1 MTHDAPLGPYGL
13 DAAKGA
19 TLGVQRRVLVP
30 VHHVVAG
37 TRLEEVLPLLEVDR
51 RIQVVYTQAPTLRF
65 GAGTEEYL
73 RGLDAARAEW
83 RLAMASSFDLVVA
96 AAHGGLE
103 NLHAPIL
110 FVPHGIGFN
119 KLQPRRDGAGPPG
132 RRYTGGACAAVLVYE
147 GRVVPSA
154 IALAHERQ
162 LDQLAAAC
170 PEAVPVARVTGDP
183 AYDRLLAGLA
193 RRPAYRAALGVRP
206 GQRLVVVT
214 STHRPGSL
222 LGRHPDLLP
231 RLMAALPGDEYRVAA
246 VIHPFVWSWHGR
258 RSVRAWYSE
267 CLHAGLRLLPPER
280 GWHGAL
286 VASDLVIGDGGSVTY
301 YGAAIGRPVLMTVDP
316 DEADVDPRSQM
327 ALLARAAPRLDA
339 GRPLRPQI
347 DAAIWDYGPSRY
359 AEIRARASSA
369 PGRSAALIRSTMY
382 ELMDLPEPAAPARFE
397 PPPVPVPLVPF
408 PEAA

>member
-1 MTHDAPLGPYGL
+1 MTSNVPLGPYGL

-19 TLGVQRRVLVP
+19 TLSVQRTVLVP

-37 TRLEEVLPLLEVDR
+37 TRLAEVVPLLEADP

-65 GAGTEEYL
+65 GAGTKEYL
-73 RGLDAARAEW
+73 RGLGVAQAEW
-83 RLAMASSFDLVVA
+83 RLATASSFDLVVA

-103 NLHAPIL
+103 SLHAPIL

-132 RRYTGGACAAVLVYE
+132 RRYTGGVSAAVLVYE
-147 GRVVPSA
+147 GRVVPSV

-162 LDQLAAAC
+162 LDHLAEAC

-193 RRPAYRAALGVRP
+193 HRTAYREALGVRP

-214 STHRPGSL
+214 STHRPSSL

-231 RLMAALPGDEYRVAA
+231 RLMAALPEDRYRVTA
-246 VIHPFVWSWHGR
+246 VIHPSVWSWHGR
-258 RSVRAWYSE
+258 RSVRAWYGD
-267 CLHAGLRLLPPER
+267 CLRAGLRLLPPER

-301 YGAAIGRPVLMTVDP
+301 YGAAIGRPALMTVDP
-316 DEADVDPRSQM
+316 EEADVVPDSQM
-327 ALLARAAPRLDA
+327 ALLARVAPRLNP
-339 GRPLRPQI
+339 GEPLRPQI
-347 DAAIWDYGPSRY
+347 DAAMRDYAPLRY

-369 PGRSAALIRSTMY
+369 PGRSAALIRSAMY
-382 ELMDLPEPAAPARFE
+382 ELMDLPEPAGPARIE
-397 PPPVPVPLVPF
+397 PAPMPVPLAPL
-408 PEAA
+408 PEVA